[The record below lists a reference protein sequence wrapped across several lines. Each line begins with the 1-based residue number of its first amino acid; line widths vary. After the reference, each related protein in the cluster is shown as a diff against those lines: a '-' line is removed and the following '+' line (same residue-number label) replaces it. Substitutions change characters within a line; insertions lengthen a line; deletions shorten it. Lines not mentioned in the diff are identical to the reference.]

1 MPVRLKN
8 KPLAGIFKRRKG
20 SFEVRMADPPRVLVC
35 HLELH
40 LVPGSN
46 NLLLLLLRLLLLLWG
61 LLRLLGRKVVGIR
74 VLMQIDNRIR
84 VRVGRMIWVR
94 VRVLLEIEGSDRS
107 QVSVN
112 VGRKTRNCSCL
123 LLLMLLLLQLL

>member
-1 MPVRLKN
+1 MLVGLKN
-8 KPLAGIFKRRKG
+8 RPLAGIFKGRKG
-20 SFEVRMADPPRVLVC
+20 TLEVRMADPPRVLVC

-46 NLLLLLLRLLLLLWG
+46 NLLLLLLLLLLWE

-84 VRVGRMIWVR
+84 VRVGMMIRVR
-94 VRVLLEIEGSDRS
+94 VRVLLKIEGSDRS

-112 VGRKTRNCSCL
+112 V
-123 LLLMLLLLQLL
+123 